1 MAKKNKSSQI
11 KSNYPI
17 GKPSVKPESKNESDF
32 YTKHKSTIWTIIV
45 LVILTIFFIIN
56 NTRKIPEEGPYP
68 PNYKQGEIESETL
81 Q

>member
-1 MAKKNKSSQI
+1 MAKKNKTTQT

-17 GKPSVKPESKNESDF
+17 GKQAVKPESKQEADF
-32 YTKHKSTIWTIIV
+32 YAKHKSTIWTIIV

-56 NTRKIPEEGPYP
+56 NTREIPDEGPYP
-68 PNYKQGEIESETL
+68 PNYHKDKIQNEAM